1 MAGIVSDR
9 FGLDE
14 PVCVFDRLTVLP
26 GCQREVLRRF
36 EVDYRPLAAE
46 RGLRQVG
53 SWTLPPF
60 DRPNDPADIM
70 LQWEYPSLGVFW
82 MARGAEEGDARL
94 DDFWSGL
101 DALLVSR
108 ARQLG
113 RPGLIDGMVPSGEAS
128 SCEVIS
134 GDSGRPRAVA
144 FVRPGACDAAGR
156 AAMVAR
162 IEAHG
167 ARGGFN
173 AGAYTGRPDELT
185 IDWDGSDHVF
195 LKAFGAVEEVV
206 TLGEPV
212 DFACR
217 QPGLGGGVKRTI
229 LLRTMNDARLDA
241 VALME
246 RRLGEWA
253 RHLPEMRN
261 WSVSRVTA
269 TTGPI
274 AWTHCFEQEFADVAD
289 ITGPYLNHPFHWSV
303 VDRLFH
309 PEAPERVADA
319 FFHSIYPIERSV
331 LADFRRKLVSDNDA
345 S

>member
-1 MAGIVSDR
+1 MAGIAPDR

-14 PVCVFDRLTVLP
+14 PVCVFDRLTVRP
-26 GCQREVLRRF
+26 GCQHEALRRF
-36 EVDYRPLAAE
+36 ETDYRPLAAT
-46 RGLRQVG
+46 RGLRHVG
-53 SWTLPPF
+53 IWTLPPF
-60 DRPNDPADIM
+60 DRPNDPADIL
-70 LQWEYPSLGVFW
+70 LQWEYPSLGAFW
-82 MARGAEEGDARL
+82 VARGVEEGDARL
-94 DDFWSGL
+94 GDFWAGL

-108 ARQLG
+108 TRQLG
-113 RPGLIDGMVPSGEAS
+113 RPGLIEGMAPLGEA
-128 SCEVIS
+128 VR
-134 GDSGRPRAVA
+134 GGSGRPRAVA
-144 FVRPGACDAAGR
+144 FVRPTAACDAAGQ
-156 AAMVAR
+156 ADMVAR

-173 AGAYTGRPDELT
+173 AGAYTGRPGELT
-185 IDWDGSDHVF
+185 IDWDGADHAS
-195 LKAFGAVEEVV
+195 LKAFGAIEEIV
-206 TLGEPV
+206 TLGDPFDIGFRE
-212 DFACR
+212 
-217 QPGLGGGVKRTI
+217 PGLRGGVKRTI

-261 WSVSRVTA
+261 WSIARVTA

-289 ITGPYLNHPFHWSV
+289 ITGPYLNHPFHWAV

-319 FFHSIYPIERSV
+319 FFHSIYPIGRSV
-331 LADFRRKLVSDNDA
+331 LAGFRRKLVSDNDA